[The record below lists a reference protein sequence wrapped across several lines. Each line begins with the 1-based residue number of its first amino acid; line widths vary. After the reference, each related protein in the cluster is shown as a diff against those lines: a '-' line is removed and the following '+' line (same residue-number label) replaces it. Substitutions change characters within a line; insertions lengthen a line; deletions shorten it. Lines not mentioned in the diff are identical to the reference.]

1 MLMVQMFFVT
11 FAPSFFIGSS
21 RLRYEIHAWAMEVQ
35 SLIEEQVKTEEKTK
49 VNKKTFLPICV
60 FGKKPLLLPANRF
73 CGGK

>member
-1 MLMVQMFFVT
+1 
-11 FAPSFFIGSS
+11 
-21 RLRYEIHAWAMEVQ
+21 MEVQ
-35 SLIEEQVKTEEKTK
+35 SLIEEQVKKEEKTK

>member
-1 MLMVQMFFVT
+1 
-11 FAPSFFIGSS
+11 
-21 RLRYEIHAWAMEVQ
+21 MEVQ

-60 FGKKPLLLPANRF
+60 FGKKPLLLSANRF